1 MDMES
6 LFGTEIFAYTTED
19 AIEDGVMHRLSDIP
33 ELANLARE
41 AGISVPVIV
50 TNGVLADVMR
60 PPNNAVARGED
71 IVGRTWDM
79 LFVLSMR
86 ARESRKSVIEY
97 TIIATMPKGT
107 QNVKLVAVVD
117 AMSDG
122 SPVIKIMLPEEV

>member
-6 LFGTEIFAYTTED
+6 LFGTTVFAYTSED
-19 AIEDGVMHRLSDIP
+19 AIADGVMHRLSDIP

-41 AGISVPVIV
+41 AGIKIPVIV
-50 TNGVLADVMR
+50 TNGVLADVMQ
-60 PPNNAVARGED
+60 PPENAAARGED

-79 LFVLSMR
+79 LFVLAMR

-97 TIIATMPKGT
+97 TIIATMAEGHR
-107 QNVKLVAVVD
+107 NVKLVAVVD